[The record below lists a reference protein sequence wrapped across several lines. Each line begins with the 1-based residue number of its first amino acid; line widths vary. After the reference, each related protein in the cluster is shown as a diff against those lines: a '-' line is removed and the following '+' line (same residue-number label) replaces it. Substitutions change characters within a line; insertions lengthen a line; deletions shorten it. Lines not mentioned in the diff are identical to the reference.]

1 MLVPLTETGD
11 IKGGR
16 NVERTSDKLQLS
28 QKELTTRKLDN
39 RGWNER

>member
-16 NVERTSDKLQLS
+16 NVEQKFDKLQLS
-28 QKELTTRKLDN
+28 QKELTTRKLDK
-39 RGWNER
+39 